1 MLYVH
6 IPFCKSFCTYCGFYS
21 ETAVC
26 YEAFAKA
33 LLKEADLRQEELSG
47 TFQTR
52 TLYIG
57 GGTPTVLP
65 LSVLE
70 HIVSHLRNLA
80 GPLEEFTIEANPE
93 DIVDKGAEYAEAL
106 LKMGVNRVSMGVQS
120 FDDRVLK
127 WMNRRHDAATAIKA
141 YRILEDAGFDNI
153 SIDLIFGFAS
163 KDAAQWTR
171 TISQALDISR
181 TGRPPRHISAYQ
193 LSIEPDSALEKMV
206 SSGKVVMADEDSCA
220 REYELLCDRL
230 RQAGYNHYEI
240 SNFALPGYEA
250 VHNSAYWH
258 HQPYLGLGPGVHSFS
273 ISAEGEYSRSWNE
286 PHLKAYIE
294 NRPCQSE
301 ILTAEQ
307 IGMEEV
313 MLSLRT
319 SSGLSSR
326 RIEDLCGASAL
337 KRALKSGSLEIIE
350 GSSRVRIPEHKFFI
364 SDGIIAELFA

>member
-1 MLYVH
+1 MLYIH

-21 ETAVC
+21 ETADC
-26 YEAFAKA
+26 YDAFAEA
-33 LLKEADLRQEELSG
+33 LIGEASEREAEISG
-47 TFQTR
+47 TIAIP

-70 HIVSHLRNLA
+70 RIVSRLRNLT
-80 GPLEEFTIEANPE
+80 GPLEEFTVEANPE
-93 DIVDKGAEYAEAL
+93 DIAEKGPDYARAL
-106 LKMGVNRVSMGVQS
+106 LEMGVNRVSMGVQS
-120 FDDRVLK
+120 FDDSVLK

-163 KDAAQWTR
+163 TDADQWAR

-206 SSGKVVMADEDSCA
+206 DSGKVVMADEEVCA
-220 REYELLCDRL
+220 REYEILCEKL

-240 SNFALPGYEA
+240 SNFAQPGFEA
-250 VHNSAYWH
+250 VHNSAYWGH
-258 HQPYLGLGPGVHSFS
+258 YPYVGLGPGAHSFS
-273 ISAEGEYSRSWNE
+273 ISAEGEYRRSWNE
-286 PHLKAYIE
+286 PSLKAYIE
-294 NRPCQSE
+294 KRPCQSE

-307 IGMEEV
+307 IDMEEV
-313 MLSLRT
+313 MLSLRK

-326 RIEDLCGASAL
+326 RISDVCGVSAL
-337 KRALKSGSLEIIE
+337 NRALLSGSLETIA
-350 GSSRVRIPEHKFFI
+350 GTSRVRIPEHKFFV
-364 SDGIIAELFA
+364 SDNIIAELFA